1 MTREEA
7 RKLLDEWVE
16 SDTLKRHM
24 RAVAVCMEAY
34 ARKFGEDP
42 DLWYVTGLLHDL
54 DYEKHPDEHPDRAVS
69 FLKGR
74 LPEEAVEAIWAHARP
89 DRPRNTLLART
100 LVAVDELTG
109 FLIAVA
115 LVQPGQSFQE
125 ITKWKSI
132 RKKWKDRAF
141 ARGVDREEVEHA
153 VEALGVDFQE
163 HVLFML
169 EALKA
174 REDEVWNETGR
185 GA

>member
-7 RKLLDEWVE
+7 KALLSEWVQSE
-16 SDTLKRHM
+16 NLRRHM
-24 RAVAVCMEAY
+24 RAVAVGMEAY
-34 ARKFGEDP
+34 ARRWGEDP
-42 DLWYVTGLLHDL
+42 ERYYLTGLLHDL
-54 DYEKHPDEHPDRAVS
+54 DYERFPEEHPDRAVA
-69 FLKGR
+69 FLRGK

-89 DRPRNTLLART
+89 ERPRQTLLART

-115 LVQPGQSFQE
+115 LVQPGKSFQE

-141 ARGVDREEVEHA
+141 ARGVNREEVEEA
-153 VEALGVDFQE
+153 VRALGVDFQE
-163 HVLFML
+163 HVLFVL

-174 REDEVWNETGR
+174 REEEVWR
-185 GA
+185 G